1 MNDVINK
8 LSTVVLVLNQIGVNG
23 KLNLL
28 NLGGAIDMIDS
39 TINDLTAAEH
49 TEEVEKE
56 TAQEA

>member
-1 MNDVINK
+1 
-8 LSTVVLVLNQIGVNG
+8 LNQIGVNG
-23 KLNLL
+23 KQNLL
-28 NLGGAIDMIDS
+28 NLGGAIDMIES

>member
-23 KLNLL
+23 KQNLL
-28 NLGGAIDMIDS
+28 NLGGAIDMIES

-49 TEEVEKE
+49 TEE
-56 TAQEA
+56 A